1 MQALADMGFAHRLRA
16 ARERLGF
23 TREALAYHSGISWS
37 AIAQIEAGRRT
48 NVRPRTLLALAHTL
62 GVTIDYLVA
71 GGARPE
77 SMLQHRALLYGTDD
91 AFVTIA
97 APFLAEGLERS
108 EAALAVTSAA
118 RITSLRNQLGAQ
130 ADAIHYAEHSTWYR
144 TPVAALDGYRQFVTK
159 AVDEGATWVRILGEP
174 VWAGRS
180 ETEVRLWARY
190 ESLLNLVFSGAPV
203 TMLCPYDMRA
213 LDASVLECA
222 HATHP
227 LATEHEALI
236 PSPHYADPGTF
247 VLQP

>member
-1 MQALADMGFAHRLRA
+1 MQATPEMGIAPRLRA
-16 ARERLGF
+16 ARERLGLS
-23 TREALAYHSGISWS
+23 REALAYHSGISWS
-37 AIAQIEAGRRT
+37 AIAQAEAGRRT
-48 NVRPRTLLALAHTL
+48 NLRPRTLLALAHTL

-71 GGARPE
+71 GGAE
-77 SMLQHRALLYGTDD
+77 AGSMLQHRALFYDTND
-91 AFVTIA
+91 AFVAIA

-118 RITSLRNQLGAQ
+118 RIKSLQDRLGAQ
-130 ADAIHYAEHSTWYR
+130 AGAVQFAEHSTWYR
-144 TPVAALDGYRQFVTK
+144 TPAAALDGYRQFMTK
-159 AVDEGATWVRILGEP
+159 AVDAGATWIRILGEP

-180 ETEVRLWARY
+180 KTEVRLWARY

-203 TMLCPYDMRA
+203 TVLCPYDTQA
-213 LDASVLECA
+213 LDASVLDYA

-227 LATEHEALI
+227 HATEHETLI